1 MKFFGLILALS
12 AISPAAGHLRANL
25 SPDAFAGELQRSLSQ
40 VRITDGICSSSEFV
54 MTTSGQSG
62 VTGCQVTCGKCATHS
77 AGSSLQ
83 CQGVFQSAT
92 EVNDVTCTR
101 NQQDGVPI
109 PESIHRYT
117 GCCANIGDHMV
128 GEPSLS
134 SCDLSCSSDQSTTDL
149 ESNLGTCV
157 YYGKPLSNGP
167 SIASAMANGTAS
179 CSTFCTETLG
189 VRFAEYIDNGD
200 TDEDKFSACCACDD
214 NYDVDGDGVVDG
226 TGTNTCYNAYKPGAG
241 GEAYITGGGERLAV
255 GRAFWG
261 AITLGL
267 MVWVW

>member
-1 MKFFGLILALS
+1 MKFFSPILALS

-25 SPDAFAGELQRSLSQ
+25 SPDAFAGELQRSLSE
-40 VRITDGICSSSEFV
+40 VRITDGICSTSEFV
-54 MTTSGQSG
+54 MATSGQAG
-62 VTGCQVTCGKCATHS
+62 VTGYQVTCGKCAAHS
-77 AGSSLQ
+77 AGASSQ
-83 CQGVFQSAT
+83 CNGDFQSAT
-92 EVNDVTCTR
+92 FVEDVTCTK
-101 NQQDGVPI
+101 NQQDGVTV
-109 PESIHRYT
+109 PESTHRYN

-134 SCDLSCSSDQSTTDL
+134 SCDLSCSSDQSTTIL

-179 CSTFCTETLG
+179 CLTFCTETLG
-189 VRFAEYIDNGD
+189 LSFSEYIDNGD
-200 TDEDKFSACCACDD
+200 DDEDKFSACCACDD
-214 NYDVDGDGVVDG
+214 G
-226 TGTNTCYNAYKPGAG
+226 TGGNTCYNAYKPGAG
-241 GEAYITGGGERLAV
+241 TEAYITGGGEMLAV